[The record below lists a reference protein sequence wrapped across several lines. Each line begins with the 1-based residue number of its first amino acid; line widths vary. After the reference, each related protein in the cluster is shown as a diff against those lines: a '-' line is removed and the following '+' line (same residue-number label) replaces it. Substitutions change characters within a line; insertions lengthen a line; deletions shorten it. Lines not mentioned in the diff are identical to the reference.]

1 MSYKILDGK
10 AVSANIKESIRDN
23 IEINSFKGRNCPC
36 LAVVSVGHDP
46 ASESYIRGKEQ
57 DCKECGIAF
66 RHYHYEDDISQ
77 NDLTNY
83 IKWISDLDS
92 VDGVIV
98 QLPLPK
104 HIDATTVINT
114 SIAPE
119 KDVDGFLSINMG
131 KLMEEGIA
139 PFMPCTPNGIIYLLN
154 WYDIPISGRHC
165 VVIGRSNIVG
175 KPIAQM
181 LLRDNGTV
189 TMCHSKTQN
198 LAHYTKHADIIISA
212 VGVPKFITKDMVK
225 KGVVIVDVGINR
237 DKNGKLCGD
246 VDFNNV
252 APKCSYITPVPGG
265 VGLMTR
271 AMLMRNVYKA
281 WVTE

>member
-1 MSYKILDGK
+1 MPYKILDGK
-10 AVSANIKESIRDN
+10 IVSENIKASIRDN
-23 IEINSFKGRNCPC
+23 IEINNFKGRSNPC

-46 ASESYIRGKEQ
+46 ASASYVRGKER
-57 DCKECGIAF
+57 DCKECSIEF
-66 RHYHYEDDISQ
+66 RHYQFENDISQ
-77 NDLTNY
+77 HDLINY
-83 IKWISDLDS
+83 IQGLSALDS
-92 VDGVIV
+92 VDGIIV

-119 KDVDGFLSINMG
+119 KDVDGFLSVNMG

-139 PFMPCTPNGIIYLLN
+139 PSMPCTPSGIIFLLN
-154 WYDIPISGRHC
+154 WYDIPINGRHC

-198 LAHYTKHADIIISA
+198 LVHYTKHADIIISA
-212 VGVPKFITKDMVK
+212 VGMPKFITKDMVK

-237 DKNGKLCGD
+237 DENGKLCGD
-246 VDFNNV
+246 VDFANV

-271 AMLMRNVYKA
+271 AMLMQNVYKA
-281 WVTE
+281 WATK